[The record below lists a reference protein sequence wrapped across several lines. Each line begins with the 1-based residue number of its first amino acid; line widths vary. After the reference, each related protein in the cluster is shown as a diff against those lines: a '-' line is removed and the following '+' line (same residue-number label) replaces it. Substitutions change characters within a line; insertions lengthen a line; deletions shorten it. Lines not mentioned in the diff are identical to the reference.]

1 VPTDALA
8 IALEHHRAGRL
19 RQAAAA
25 YRALIDADP
34 HHADAL
40 NWLGVLAF
48 QAGRPDH
55 AIPLLE
61 RAAKARPDD
70 PAFAHN
76 LGMAHLHSNHFTDA
90 IEAFE
95 RAAKL
100 APDRP
105 ETLTA
110 WGLAHLARRTE
121 PDANAAVFA
130 FRQAILAVDKHAEND
145 PTRNSEPGTRN
156 SPQSDLHRHL
166 ALALLATNRP
176 DDAIAAFLNALEQ
189 NPHDPAAWHHLALA
203 HRQKGDTKQVRK
215 CLNKALE
222 IDPENAR
229 AWYAL
234 ATLDAD
240 ENPDI
245 AIPLFK
251 KAIKY
256 DPTYTPAH
264 HALGRTLER
273 AGRHQ
278 ESMRAFAQAIRATRG
293 TAKKSLA
300 VSRSPRDP
308 NAPYHD
314 PDPLA
319 TLERRLTDPRTLDLH
334 HALAANAEVF
344 SPTKVPDYAIAN
356 LFDRYADTF
365 DSHLRGKLLYAAPEL
380 IAQAVAE
387 LTAGDPEE
395 RRYDVLDLGCGTG
408 LIGPLLRP
416 LARTLDGVDLSPAI
430 LEKAREK
437 NVYDA
442 LDVADMVALL
452 NDRPQTYDLL
462 TAADSIIYTGDLSPL
477 FEAASKS
484 LRPGGLF
491 AFTVEAGSGDRYH
504 LHKKTLRYTHS
515 EPYLHHIARIH
526 GYTTER
532 FTPVIPRYEADH
544 PVHGYL
550 MVLRTPT
557 PALGSSPNPSTS

>member
-1 VPTDALA
+1 MPVDALA
-8 IALEHHRAGRL
+8 IALEHHRAGRV

-34 HHADAL
+34 THADAL

-90 IEAFE
+90 LTAFE

-105 ETLTA
+105 ETLAA

-121 PDANAAVFA
+121 GDANAAAFA
-130 FRQAILAVDKHAEND
+130 FRQAILAVEKHAESD
-145 PTRNSEPGTRN
+145 STPSSELGTRN
-156 SPQSDLHRHL
+156 SPPADLYRHL
-166 ALALLATNRP
+166 ALALLAAGRA
-176 DDAIAAFLNALEQ
+176 DDAIAAFLASLEK

-203 HRQKGDTKQVRK
+203 HGRKGDAKEVRK

-240 ENPDI
+240 ENPDV

-256 DPTYTPAH
+256 DPTYTAAH
-264 HALGRTLER
+264 HALGRTLEKS
-273 AGRHQ
+273 GRHA
-278 ESMRAFAQAIRATRG
+278 EATGAFAAALRATRVHARKAAAG
-293 TAKKSLA
+293 SRPARAKDA
-300 VSRSPRDP
+300 
-308 NAPYHD
+308 AYHD

-319 TLERRLTDPRTLDLH
+319 TLERRLTDPKTLDLH

-365 DSHLRGKLLYAAPEL
+365 DSHLRGKLQYAAPEM

-387 LTAGDPEE
+387 LTAGEPDE

-430 LEKAREK
+430 LEKARDK
-437 NVYDA
+437 RVYDA

-452 NDRPQTYDLL
+452 NDRPHSYDAL
-462 TAADSIIYTGDLSPL
+462 TAADSVIYTGDLSPL

-491 AFTVEAGSGDRYH
+491 AFTVEAGAGDRYH
-504 LHKKTLRYTHS
+504 LHQKTLRYTHS
-515 EPYLHHIARIH
+515 EPYVKHIAAIH
-526 GYTTER
+526 GYTVER

-550 MVLRTPT
+550 IVLRTP
-557 PALGSSPNPSTS
+557 G